1 MQEVAR
7 RLVGRSFV
15 RLLITLGLACG
26 AWLAVMTAGATIW
39 WTARGLLLRE
49 IRPAVQHLA
58 EIAALRI
65 DGRQLAQVRQPAD
78 IDKQPFRDVHSVLER
93 LRRDNPSV
101 LYVYTL
107 RKLPAEHA
115 WEYVVDANPRDVDRN
130 LDGVIA
136 DEERG
141 SPPGAPL
148 NDAPFQQ
155 LASVFREQKPLA
167 DEDFIS
173 DPWGLSLSGYAP
185 IPAPD
190 GESYVVG
197 IDVGNEPL
205 VRLRNT
211 LFVVV
216 LLLGLI
222 LAGLIVGLRF
232 RRAEVWGGFGERSLI
247 E

>member
-1 MQEVAR
+1 MA
-7 RLVGRSFV
+7 
-15 RLLITLGLACG
+15 
-26 AWLAVMTAGATIW
+26 AGAIIW

-49 IRPAVQHLA
+49 IRPAVQRLA

-65 DGRQLAQVRQPAD
+65 DVRRLAQVRQPAD
-78 IDKQPFRDVHSVLER
+78 IDAQPFRDVHSVLER
-93 LRRDNPSV
+93 LRQENPSV
-101 LYVYTL
+101 LYAYTL

-115 WEYVVDANPRDVDRN
+115 WEWVVDADPRDADRN
-130 LDGVIA
+130 HDGVITN
-136 DEERG
+136 DERG
-141 SPPGAPL
+141 SPPGAPFD
-148 NDAPFQQ
+148 DAPFLWMQR
-155 LASVFREQKPLA
+155 AFREQKPMA

-185 IPAPD
+185 VPGPD

-222 LAGLIVGLRF
+222 LAGLIVGLRI
-232 RRAEVWGGFGERSLI
+232 RRAEVLGGFGERSLT